1 MSVPDF
7 LPGLTGS
14 FAQKAAENPTVDIV
28 EAAYKAA
35 GAHVRYINCEVSPEH
50 LKGAIDGAVAVYVE
64 ILRKPGI
71 RQSKPP
77 APEEPMQSTQD
88 QSPVEP

>member
-1 MSVPDF
+1 MPAPDF

-28 EAAYKAA
+28 EAAYQAA

-50 LKGAIDGAVAVYVE
+50 LKGAIDGAVAMGW
-64 ILRKPGI
+64 LGFN
-71 RQSKPP
+71 
-77 APEEPMQSTQD
+77 
-88 QSPVEP
+88 